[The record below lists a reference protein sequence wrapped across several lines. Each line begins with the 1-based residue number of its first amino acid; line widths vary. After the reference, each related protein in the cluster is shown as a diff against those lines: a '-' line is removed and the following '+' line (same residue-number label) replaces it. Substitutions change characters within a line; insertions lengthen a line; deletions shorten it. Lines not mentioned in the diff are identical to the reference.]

1 MFDRLKG
8 HLFVGFAQKL
18 DDFFDR
24 KLLERLAVTIE
35 GLVKLDRGVL
45 HVFVSVLGTPHQKEM
60 LGPSDPMLSIA
71 VETDAEKSDDL
82 TFVLLRFGGHRASS
96 FP

>member
-1 MFDRLKG
+1 
-8 HLFVGFAQKL
+8 VGFAQKL

-24 KLLERLAVTIE
+24 KLLEGLAATLE

-45 HVFVSVLGTPHQKEM
+45 HMIVSVFGTADQEKM
-60 LGPSDPMLSIA
+60 LRPSDPMLSIA
-71 VETDAEKSDDL
+71 VETHAEKSDDL
-82 TFVLLRFGGHRASS
+82 TLVPFWFGGHRAAP